1 MPKPTLLVPDD
12 FAMYASIEG
21 NLKLR
26 KRYNVGGATIER
38 WRATIGARYNR
49 PAMPKK
55 ISLAATRRIR
65 ARFRAWDGRGQ
76 ERLEDLDDYDVSICL
91 RTRPWEL
98 D

>member
-1 MPKPTLLVPDD
+1 MPKPTLSVPDD

-49 PAMPKK
+49 PTMPKK
-55 ISLAATRRIR
+55 IPIAVKKRIR
-65 ARFRAWDGRGQ
+65 RRWESQEKIEDMDDFGIDDMARSLDLKSFA
-76 ERLEDLDDYDVSICL
+76 LE
-91 RTRPWEL
+91 W
-98 D
+98 